1 MENQIRHEGIIEKIS
16 GSHVQ
21 VRIVQTPACAGCRV
35 ASRCHTA
42 ESKEKLIDV
51 TGVVDSSRWRVG
63 QSVVVATRSGMA
75 GKALL
80 LGFGLPLLLM
90 IAVFAASLVSGSSE
104 GFAALMMLLSLI
116 PYYLVLWLFRDS
128 ISQAISFTIEDM

>member
-1 MENQIRHEGIIEKIS
+1 MEKQIRHEGIIEKIS
-16 GSHVQ
+16 GSHVL

-51 TGVVDSSRWRVG
+51 ADVADISRWQEG
-63 QSVVVATRSGMA
+63 QNVVVSTQGGMA

-80 LGFGLPLLLM
+80 LGFGLPLMLM
-90 IAVFAASLVSGSSE
+90 IAVFAASLVCGSSE
-104 GFAALMMLLSLI
+104 GVAALMMLVSLI

-128 ISQAISFTIEDM
+128 ISQAISFTIEEA